1 MDYLY
6 GNLLESVQDINYY
19 GSDSETAK
27 VTVDN
32 KTRQIAV
39 DVKNLPHDMLSI
51 KTPEKNGRYILRGT
65 VVDGVITYEWIDES
79 KYFSTNPVASNTTI
93 AGGHMKPNNLVTGED
108 CLCR

>member
-19 GSDSETAK
+19 GSDSKTAK

-32 KTRQIAV
+32 SIRKITV
-39 DVKNLPHDMLSI
+39 DVKGLPHDMLNI
-51 KTPEKNGRYILRGT
+51 PTPEKNGRYVLRGT

-79 KYFSTNPVASNTTI
+79 KYFSTSPVASGSTI
-93 AGGHMKPNNLVTGED
+93 AGGHIKANNLITGDD
-108 CLCR
+108 CLCQ